1 MSGSQRRKLV
11 YHSSGIEFREKSIR
25 LIRLSP
31 SSLWLFDVNSVDVA
45 DAAAAAATAAAA
57 TAPLGE
63 LLLLFSCVTA
73 RM

>member
-25 LIRLSP
+25 LIRLNP

-45 DAAAAAATAAAA
+45 DAAAAATAAAA